1 MTTPSFRCLISLSYA
16 FFSIICNQAFADIKV
31 VVTIKPLHSLVAGI
45 TDGVLSPDLLIQK
58 NSSPHQASLRPSNVV
73 KIDSADLIITVHPN
87 FSGLMSTAINNVR
100 HRTKVVTLSELP
112 NIHSLPAR
120 TIRKEG
126 NEASHRGHS
135 HKSVD
140 PHFWLDIS
148 NMQIFVVQV
157 TKIFTELD
165 PDNSAAYL
173 ANHNR
178 LLDQL
183 ETLDQSI
190 KNKMDR
196 LNSKSVKILLFHDA
210 YQYFENRYNM
220 HIEEFVTAS
229 PEHRP
234 GTKHLSNLQQKIAAG
249 GITCA
254 LSEPQFSSR
263 IFDNILAKGQIKKGV
278 IDPLGSQ
285 LEPGKKAYFQLME
298 ALAESFYNCL
308 P

>member
-1 MTTPSFRCLISLSYA
+1 MTTFSFRCLISLSYA
-16 FFSIICNQAFADIKV
+16 LFSIIYNQAFADIKV
-31 VVTIKPLHSLVAGI
+31 AVTIKPLHSLVAGI
-45 TDGVLSPDLLIQK
+45 TDGVLSPDLLIQR
-58 NSSPHQASLRPSNVV
+58 NSSPHQASLRPSTIE

-87 FSGLMSTAINNVR
+87 FSGLISTAIDNVR
-100 HRTKVVTLSELP
+100 HKTKVVALSELP
-112 NIHSLPAR
+112 NILSLPAR
-120 TIRKEG
+120 TIKKEEG
-126 NEASHRGHS
+126 EASHHGHS

-140 PHFWLDIS
+140 SHFWLDIS
-148 NMQIFVVQV
+148 NMQIFVAQV

-173 ANHNR
+173 ANHNS
-178 LLDQL
+178 LLGQL
-183 ETLDQSI
+183 ETLDQRI
-190 KNKMDR
+190 KNKMNR
-196 LNSKSVKILLFHDA
+196 VNSTGVKILLFHDA

-229 PEHRP
+229 PQHHP
-234 GTKHLSNLQQKIAAG
+234 GTKHLSTLQQKIAAG

-263 IFDNILAKGQIKKGV
+263 IFDNILTKGQIKKGV

-298 ALAESFYNCL
+298 AIAESFYNCL